1 MSARAPARPARP
13 ARPGGRPHGGVHRT
27 SRGYRRIVEQLA
39 DGFAASVLAAIPASL
54 SSRAFAVEDV
64 RAAAQRSAAFWR
76 SGCDSLDAVA
86 QSQLADARGQQSHA
100 HDPGRPRVLKVTPG
114 FAR

>member
-1 MSARAPARPARP
+1 VIARAPARPRARP
-13 ARPGGRPHGGVHRT
+13 TRSAAAWRSPWDFARVSLNSWQMG
-27 SRGYRRIVEQLA
+27 SRL
-39 DGFAASVLAAIPASL
+39 AASVLAAIPASL
-54 SSRAFAVEDV
+54 SNRAFSVEDV
-64 RAAAQRSAAFWR
+64 RAAAQRSVAFWR
-76 SGCDSLDAVA
+76 SGCDSLDAAA

>member
-1 MSARAPARPARP
+1 MAESIGLRA
-13 ARPGGRPHGGVHRT
+13 G
-27 SRGYRRIVEQLA
+27 IVEQLA
-39 DGFAASVLAAIPASL
+39 DGFVASVLAAIPASL

-76 SGCDSLDAVA
+76 SGCDSLDAAA

-100 HDPGRPRVLKVTPG
+100 HDPGRPRVPKVTPG